1 MKIDTHHHLWEFQ
14 TDDYAWM
21 LNEGLDALRHNF
33 LPPELKGVLDEAG
46 VDGAVVVQVRQEDKE
61 NEWMLELAE
70 AHDFML
76 GVVGWAPLTEEKK
89 AEEWFEKY
97 AGREKFL
104 GVRHIVQEEPDDNYI
119 LREDFNRGIAAM
131 KKYEMV
137 YDILIFEKHLKQ
149 TIAFVDKHPDQ
160 FFVLDHIAKPRI
172 KDDALEPWATLL
184 KELAKRDNLVCKL
197 SGVSTEA
204 DHKNWT
210 EKQLQP
216 YMETALDAFGADRL
230 MFGSD
235 WPVSLLATN
244 YKEWHDI
251 VERFANA
258 QLSEDERAKFWHAN
272 AVKAYGLKVE

>member
-21 LNEGLDALRHNF
+21 LNEGLDPLRHNF

-70 AHDFML
+70 AHAFML
-76 GVVGWAPLTEEKK
+76 GVVGWVPLTDEKAA
-89 AEEWFEKY
+89 AELLEKY
-97 AGREKFL
+97 ADREKFL

-131 KKYEMV
+131 KKHELV

-172 KDDALEPWATLL
+172 KDDAMEPWATLL
-184 KELAKRDNLVCKL
+184 HELAKRDNLVCKL

-210 EKQLQP
+210 EQQLQP
-216 YMETALDAFGADRL
+216 YMETALNAFGADRL

-251 VERFANA
+251 VERFVSA
-258 QLSEDERAKFWHAN
+258 QLSDDERAKFWHTN
-272 AVKAYGLKVE
+272 AVKAYGLKV

>member
-21 LNEGLDALRHNF
+21 LNEGLEPLRHNF
-33 LPPELKGVLDEAG
+33 LPPELKGVLDESG

-70 AHDFML
+70 AHPFML
-76 GVVGWAPLTEEKK
+76 GVVGWAPLTDEKA
-89 AEEWFEKY
+89 AEAVFEKY
-97 AGREKFL
+97 ADREKFV

-131 KKYEMV
+131 KKHEMV
-137 YDILIFEKHLKQ
+137 YDILIFEKHLKP

-172 KDDALEPWATLL
+172 KDDAMEPWATLL
-184 KELAKRDNLVCKL
+184 KDLAKRDNLVCKL

-210 EKQLQP
+210 EQQLQP
-216 YMETALDAFGADRL
+216 YMETALNAFGADRL

-251 VERFANA
+251 VERFVDA
-258 QLSEDERAKFWHAN
+258 QLSDDERTKFWHTN
-272 AVKAYGLKVE
+272 AVKAYGLKTA

>member
-21 LNEGLDALRHNF
+21 LNEGLDPLRHNF

-70 AHDFML
+70 AHAFML
-76 GVVGWAPLTEEKK
+76 GVVGWVPLTDEKAA
-89 AEEWFEKY
+89 AELLEKY
-97 AGREKFL
+97 ADREKFL

-119 LREDFNRGIAAM
+119 LREDFNRGITAM
-131 KKYEMV
+131 KKHELV

-172 KDDALEPWATLL
+172 KDDAREPWATLL
-184 KELAKRDNLVCKL
+184 HELAKRENLVCKL

-210 EKQLQP
+210 EQQLQP

-251 VERFANA
+251 VERFVNA
-258 QLSEDERAKFWHAN
+258 QLSDDERTKFWHTN
-272 AVKAYGLKVE
+272 AVEAYGLMV